1 MKTCYKID
9 QLVWYVDCY
18 VYSRGK
24 RKDPVV
30 WYRPMRAR
38 ITHVQIEHWS
48 YSKNITVKYGVRF
61 FYNEESKGPQTQNE
75 YIFANRE
82 NAWEYAKLTNAIV
95 KLYPLPQDKMIPLT
109 TELIKK
115 QKMVRN
121 REPVEPTVYL

>member
-1 MKTCYKID
+1 M
-9 QLVWYVDCY
+9 WYVDCY

-24 RKDPVV
+24 GKNPAV

-38 ITHVQIEHWS
+38 INHVQIEHWS
-48 YSKNITVKYGVRF
+48 YSKNITVKYGVQF
-61 FYNEESKGPQTQNE
+61 LYNGDNKGLRTQNE

-95 KLYPLPQDKMIPLT
+95 KLYPLPQDKRIPLT